1 MCSEHTISGDS
12 REYQI
17 AVITWVDIEDRSS
30 PGWIPWDQAISDA
43 REPFQPILTVGI
55 VLWEDDKKLAL
66 TASAGPEETSGALSI
81 PKSVIISDVR
91 HSVGVEI
98 AVPPAGAMNET
109 PLRGHD
115 GEEKMSDASEG

>member
-1 MCSEHTISGDS
+1 MCSEHTTSGDS

-30 PGWIPWDQAISDA
+30 PGWVPWDQALADA
-43 REPFQPILTVGI
+43 MEPFQPILTAGI
-55 VLWEDDKKLAL
+55 VLWEDEHRLAL

-81 PKSVIISDVR
+81 PKAVILTDNRYGVSV
-91 HSVGVEI
+91 EA
-98 AVPPAGAMNET
+98 AVPPDDFVH
-109 PLRGHD
+109 RGHG

>member
-1 MCSEHTISGDS
+1 MCLEPTTNGEN
-12 REYQI
+12 RKYEV

-55 VLWEDDKKLAL
+55 VLWEDDKRLSL

-81 PKSVIISDVR
+81 PKSVILSDVR
-91 HSVGVEI
+91 HVVVVEI
-98 AVPPAGAMNET
+98 AVPPTESV
-109 PLRGHD
+109 LRGHE
-115 GEEKMSDASEG
+115 EEKVKPED